1 MKSVD
6 IDLYMNQFINFF
18 EKNPNDLTELIGD
31 TLKEIFYDKV
41 RMRCIENY
49 DKGEDVSLTNRQM
62 MEIVLE
68 LRNEDSPDLKKIS
81 KIFET
86 TKYGTICLN

>member
-18 EKNPNDLTELIGD
+18 ESNPNDLIELIGD
-31 TLKEIFYDKV
+31 TLKETFYDKV

-49 DKGEDVSLTNRQM
+49 EKGEDISLTNRQM

-68 LRNEDSPDLKKIS
+68 IRNEDSPDLKRIS
-81 KIFET
+81 KIFES

>member
-18 EKNPNDLTELIGD
+18 ESNPNDLIELIGD
-31 TLKEIFYDKV
+31 TLKETFYDKV
-41 RMRCIENY
+41 RMRCFENY
-49 DKGEDVSLTNRQM
+49 EKGEDISLTNRQM

-68 LRNEDSPDLKKIS
+68 IRNEETPDIVRIS
-81 KIFET
+81 KIFES

>member
-1 MKSVD
+1 MENVD
-6 IDLYMNQFINFF
+6 IEIYMNQFINFF
-18 EKNPNDLTELIGD
+18 ESNPNDLIDLIGE
-31 TLKEIFYDKV
+31 TLKETFFEKV

-49 DKGEDVSLTNRQM
+49 EKGEDISLTNRQM

-68 LRNEDSPDLKKIS
+68 IRNEDSPDIKKIS
-81 KIFET
+81 KIFES

>member
-1 MKSVD
+1 MENVD
-6 IDLYMNQFINFF
+6 IEIYMNQFINFF
-18 EKNPNDLTELIGD
+18 ENNPNDLIDLIGE
-31 TLKEIFYDKV
+31 TLKETFFEKV

-49 DKGEDVSLTNRQM
+49 EKGEDISLTNRQM

-68 LRNEDSPDLKKIS
+68 IRNEDSPDIMRIS
-81 KIFET
+81 KIFES